1 MKLADIFAGGMVLA
15 ANRPIRIFGEGRG
28 RATVS
33 LNGNCAEVVSDTD
46 TWCVELPAM
55 EYGGP
60 YEIELCEGDM
70 RAVIRDVYVGEVY
83 LFTGQ
88 SNMTMML
95 EETNTPMQAYVND
108 ERIRHVTIPS
118 LPAAIS
124 GWEVAT
130 VECVGKW
137 SAIGYLVCKAIAEE
151 KGIHVGAILCAQGA
165 SVIETWMPEGAL
177 EKIGISIPPEK
188 KHRNHFDRVFNVD
201 GLLYNERLSRV
212 IPFTNSGVIWYQGE
226 SDASEAEGEVYARE
240 LTELIRIWR
249 ADFCDEGLPFT
260 VVQIA
265 DCYGRMAE
273 GPGWRMIQEA
283 QTELP
288 SRVANTYTVI
298 SRDICETDAIH
309 PPTKDVLSKRIAEIV
324 RKHYFN

>member
-33 LNGNCAEVVSDTD
+33 LNGNYAEVVSDTD

-60 YEIELCEGDM
+60 YEIELCEGEM
-70 RAVIRDVYVGEVY
+70 RTVIGDVYVGEVY

-118 LPAAIS
+118 LPTAIN
-124 GWEVAT
+124 GWEIASK
-130 VECVGKW
+130 ERIGKW

-151 KGIHVGAILCAQGA
+151 KDIHVGAILCAQGA

-177 EKIGISIPPEK
+177 EKIGIRIPPEK
-188 KHRNHFDRVFNVD
+188 KHRNHFDRVFNAD

-249 ADFCDEGLPFT
+249 ELLRNEDLPFT
-260 VVQIA
+260 VVQLA
-265 DCYGRMAE
+265 DTHVRMAQ
-273 GPGWRMIQEA
+273 GPGWELVQKAQENI
-283 QTELP
+283 
-288 SRVANTYTVI
+288 SNSVNNVYTVI
-298 SRDICETDAIH
+298 SRDFSENDDVH
-309 PPTKDVLSKRIAEIV
+309 PQSKKPLAERVVKVILE
-324 RKHYFN
+324 KYF